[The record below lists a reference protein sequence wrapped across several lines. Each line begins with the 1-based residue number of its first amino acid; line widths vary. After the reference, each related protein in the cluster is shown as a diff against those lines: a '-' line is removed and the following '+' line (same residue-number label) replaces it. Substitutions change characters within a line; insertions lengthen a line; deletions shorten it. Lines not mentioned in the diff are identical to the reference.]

1 MKKKLIILG
10 CLVAAVAVVLIVA
23 NVITENN
30 VEITIN
36 REVITIEA
44 GETLSTDASYYINS
58 TDKVLRN
65 AKVDISGVK
74 TNVVTKDDK
83 GYIAEVTYKDKVF
96 DVFVKVVDTTPPVI
110 SVENNTITIGVNTTF
125 KLHELP
131 IVIEDISPTQSM
143 LSNGMEAM
151 HYDKIGEYKDTITVI
166 DDSGNSSSLD
176 IKIIV
181 ADLNPPV
188 ISGIK
193 SFTIYQGGSIN
204 PRAGVTATDIED
216 GDITSKIQISGYNVH
231 QIGTQTITYTVSDD
245 YGNVTT
251 ESAKLTVLKIPETS
265 AAKR

>member
-10 CLVAAVAVVLIVA
+10 CLVAVVAVALIVA
-23 NVITENN
+23 NVIAENN
-30 VEITIN
+30 VEITVN
-36 REVITIEA
+36 QQEITIEA
-44 GETLSTDASYYINS
+44 GDTLSTDASYYINS

-74 TNVVTKDDK
+74 TDVVGEK
-83 GYIAEVTYKDKVF
+83 YIVEVTYKSRVF
-96 DVFVKVVDTTPPVI
+96 DIFVNVVDTTAPVI

-131 IVIEDISPTQSM
+131 IDIEDISPTQSM

-151 HYDKIGEYKDTITVI
+151 HYDKIGEYKDTITVV
-166 DDSGNSSSLD
+166 DKFGNSSSLD

-216 GDITSKIQISGYNVH
+216 GDITSKIQISGYNVN

-251 ESAKLTVLKIPETS
+251 ESTKLTVLKIPETS
-265 AAKR
+265 AGKR